1 MTTIKL
7 IRYSDTNENMV
18 PGTTLGNTGRNCNN
32 LNLKNDSNNS
42 DIQQQQQQQKL
53 QQQETNIP
61 TPMESETSSSLDNS
75 PSSCDSNLP
84 TDLRK

>member
-7 IRYSDTNENMV
+7 IRYSDSSENVV
-18 PGTTLGNTGRNCNN
+18 PGTTIGNVGRNGNN
-32 LNLKNDSNNS
+32 LNIKNDGNNS
-42 DIQQQQQQQKL
+42 DLQQQQQKL
-53 QQQETNIP
+53 QHQEATAS
-61 TPMESETSSSLDNS
+61 TPMDSETSSSLENS